1 MTHRLTLEPA
11 YILHRR
17 PYSNTSYI
25 IDFFTRNHGR
35 LSAIARSARGPK
47 SRYQGKLEL
56 FVPMLISYS
65 GRFDLKNLGEVEFYQ
80 APINLEGDALICGFY
95 LNELLHKL
103 LQRDDPHAR
112 LFDAYEECL
121 RQIIQPGQREAS
133 LRIFEKKL
141 LQECG
146 YGLEWSKEAKT
157 AEPICAEKYYQY
169 CVDQGFAEA
178 NSSTEHFSLISGR
191 TLLGFANDC
200 LDDAR
205 QLQEAKRLMR
215 VLLAG
220 LLDDK
225 TIFSRALF

>member
-25 IDFFTRNHGR
+25 IDFFTRHHGR

-80 APINLEGDALICGFY
+80 APINLDGDALMCGFY

-103 LQRDDPHAR
+103 LQRDDPHVN
-112 LFDAYEECL
+112 LFDAYEKCL
-121 RQIIQPGQREAS
+121 KKLNGLEERESA

-157 AEPICAEKYYQY
+157 ALPICAGKHYQY
-169 CVDQGFAEA
+169 HADQGFLEA
-178 NSSTEHFSLISGR
+178 SSSTEHFSVISGH
-191 TLLGFANDC
+191 TLLGLAND
-200 LDDAR
+200 LLIDAQ
-205 QLQEAKRLMR
+205 QLKEAKRLMR
-215 VLLAG
+215 ILLAG
-220 LLDDK
+220 LLEDK
-225 TIFSRALF
+225 VIFSRGLF